1 MQAHWSS
8 IFVLPK
14 QILKAVDDT
23 IRQFVWSGTDMKKT
37 GEKVAWVEVC
47 CPKKEWGLGIR
58 SMVDW
63 NKAAMI
69 GHLWIL
75 LEKRILYW

>member
-1 MQAHWSS
+1 
-8 IFVLPK
+8 
-14 QILKAVDDT
+14 
-23 IRQFVWSGTDMKKT
+23 MKKT

-47 CPKKEWGLGIR
+47 CPKKEGGLGIR

-63 NKAAMI
+63 NKAATI

-75 LEKRILYW
+75 LEKRILYR